1 MSNILEKFYYRNI
14 EQKKYNRTKIR
25 NQEQVRCTATSQRTV
40 NTKIKQERMNK
51 TVVAAAQS
59 KITELQTSHYL
70 TGQKKQLTAKQSLTD
85 TDFYV

>member
-40 NTKIKQERMNK
+40 NTKIKQE
-51 TVVAAAQS
+51 
-59 KITELQTSHYL
+59 E
-70 TGQKKQLTAKQSLTD
+70 
-85 TDFYV
+85 